1 MYKKDNESAEMYLE
15 TILRLK
21 KKNSIVKA
29 IDVAEEMNFSRASV
43 SRAISLLREK
53 KLVDVD
59 DNNGNLLFTE
69 EGEKYANKIFNRHCV
84 LMTFLESIG
93 VDKKFAEEDACKIEH
108 ILSEETFNVIK
119 NIVENK
125 KS

>member
-21 KKNSIVKA
+21 EKNEIVKA

-53 KLVDVD
+53 GLVDVD
-59 DNNGNLLFTE
+59 DENGNLLFTKDGE
-69 EGEKYANKIFNRHCV
+69 EYAKKIFNRHCV
-84 LMTFLESIG
+84 LMKFLISIG
-93 VDKKFAEEDACKIEH
+93 VNEKTAEEDACKIEH

-119 NIVENK
+119 NIVNK
-125 KS
+125 